1 MYNKGEKWYR
11 RKNMRRILRKSIFI
25 LIICFGF
32 IVVSIHRVLS
42 IEEKEKYNILIVTSR
57 NSEENKK
64 NLEDTISNIEKEV
77 TNYNLNFY
85 IECIEYIEDDN
96 YIENYKKM
104 FDSRYSLEEVSY
116 IGTIDDEAFDIV
128 RDIVSNENNK
138 LYKTPIIFSEVIE
151 DKAITFEERNFITG
165 KYCENNVHELLELI
179 FELNGSVENINL
191 IASNSKF
198 SNSTIESLHKYNE
211 ELGVNLNIIQDSDI
225 TNLDQYSNDIV
236 QSENTVNIV
245 CGDFKNKDNKN
256 VIYKKVINYIKDNL
270 NGPIYTNDLV
280 YLHEGILGACISSI
294 EDYMEYIKD
303 VVIENLENKSIEEI
317 PIAYEEYYNKYIDY
331 ISVYLNR
338 ESLGRVPEG
347 SIFINNSLSDIYKMI
362 RKQPIYKIS
371 VCIMVFMLVAF
382 ICLIEYI
389 LNLKRKKNTER
400 LLLEERKKV
409 QTDFLAIV
417 NHEFRTPINI
427 ILNSSNLI
435 KRNISDTE
443 YVFNKLDGIN
453 NNSYRLYRLISNL
466 LYIMKIEN
474 GTEKLK
480 LESINIV
487 EVVEEVVQEVIK
499 YSSKKNIDLIF
510 DTEEEEIIT
519 SIDIVAMQRVM
530 LNLLSNSI
538 KFTKSEG
545 KIQVLVAIEDD
556 EVKIKVIDNGI
567 GVKEEYLELMFTKF
581 YQVSPALTRNSEGGG
596 IGLYVVKEIIELH
609 KGNIEFT
616 SEFNVGS
623 MVTITLPLTKEYVSR
638 KFVDDMM
645 TIEEIAKIEMS
656 DLIHY

>member
-1 MYNKGEKWYR
+1 M
-11 RKNMRRILRKSIFI
+11 RKILRKSIFI

-32 IVVSIHRVLS
+32 IVVPMHRVLS

-64 NLEDTISNIEKEV
+64 NLEDIISNIEKEV

-116 IGTIDDEAFDIV
+116 IGAIDDEAFDIV

-151 DKAITFEERNFITG
+151 DKAITFEERSFITG

-191 IASNSKF
+191 IASDSKF

-256 VIYKKVINYIKDNL
+256 IIYKKVINYIKDNL

-280 YLHEGILGACISSI
+280 YLHEGILGACISSM

>member
-128 RDIVSNENNK
+128 RDIVSNKNNK

>member
-1 MYNKGEKWYR
+1 
-11 RKNMRRILRKSIFI
+11 
-25 LIICFGF
+25 
-32 IVVSIHRVLS
+32 
-42 IEEKEKYNILIVTSR
+42 
-57 NSEENKK
+57 
-64 NLEDTISNIEKEV
+64 
-77 TNYNLNFY
+77 
-85 IECIEYIEDDN
+85 
-96 YIENYKKM
+96 
-104 FDSRYSLEEVSY
+104 
-116 IGTIDDEAFDIV
+116 
-128 RDIVSNENNK
+128 
-138 LYKTPIIFSEVIE
+138 
-151 DKAITFEERNFITG
+151 
-165 KYCENNVHELLELI
+165 
-179 FELNGSVENINL
+179 
-191 IASNSKF
+191 
-198 SNSTIESLHKYNE
+198 
-211 ELGVNLNIIQDSDI
+211 
-225 TNLDQYSNDIV
+225 
-236 QSENTVNIV
+236 
-245 CGDFKNKDNKN
+245 
-256 VIYKKVINYIKDNL
+256 
-270 NGPIYTNDLV
+270 
-280 YLHEGILGACISSI
+280 
-294 EDYMEYIKD
+294 
-303 VVIENLENKSIEEI
+303 
-317 PIAYEEYYNKYIDY
+317 
-331 ISVYLNR
+331 
-338 ESLGRVPEG
+338 
-347 SIFINNSLSDIYKMI
+347 
-362 RKQPIYKIS
+362 
-371 VCIMVFMLVAF
+371 
-382 ICLIEYI
+382 
-389 LNLKRKKNTER
+389 
-400 LLLEERKKV
+400 
-409 QTDFLAIV
+409 
-417 NHEFRTPINI
+417 
-427 ILNSSNLI
+427 
-435 KRNISDTE
+435 
-443 YVFNKLDGIN
+443 
-453 NNSYRLYRLISNL
+453 
-466 LYIMKIEN
+466 MKIEN

>member
-1 MYNKGEKWYR
+1 MYNKGEMWYR
-11 RKNMRRILRKSIFI
+11 RKNMWRILRESIFI

-32 IVVSIHRVLS
+32 IVVPMHRVLS
-42 IEEKEKYNILIVTSR
+42 IEEKGKYNILIVTSR

-116 IGTIDDEAFDIV
+116 IGAIDDEAFDIV

-151 DKAITFEERNFITG
+151 DKAVTLEERSFITG
-165 KYCENNVHELLELI
+165 KYCEDNIKELLELI

-191 IASNSKF
+191 IASDSKF
-198 SNSTIESLHKYNE
+198 SNSTIESLNKYNE
-211 ELGVNLNIIQDSDI
+211 ELGANLNIIQDSDI
-225 TNLDQYSNDIV
+225 TNLDQYSNDIA

-256 VIYKKVINYIKDNL
+256 VIYKNVINYIKDNL

-280 YLHEGILGACISSI
+280 YLHEGILGACISSM

-338 ESLGRVPEG
+338 ESLGRGPEG
-347 SIFINNSLSDIYKMI
+347 SIFINNSLRDIYKMI
-362 RKQPIYKIS
+362 SQQPIYKILM
-371 VCIMVFMLVAF
+371 CIMVFVLVAF
-382 ICLIEYI
+382 VCLIEYI
-389 LNLKRKKNTER
+389 LYLKRKKDTER
-400 LLLEERKKV
+400 LLLEGRKKV

-435 KRNISDTE
+435 KRNISNTE

-487 EVVEEVVQEVIK
+487 EVVEDVVQEVVK

-545 KIQVLVAIEDD
+545 KIQVFVAIEDD
-556 EVKIKVIDNGI
+556 KVKIKVVDNGI

-596 IGLYVVKEIIELH
+596 IGLYVVKEIVELH

-645 TIEEIAKIEMS
+645 TIEEIVKIEMS

>member
-1 MYNKGEKWYR
+1 MYNKGEMWYR
-11 RKNMRRILRKSIFI
+11 RKNMWRILRESIFI

-32 IVVSIHRVLS
+32 IVVPMHRVLS

-64 NLEDTISNIEKEV
+64 NLEDIISNIEKEV

-116 IGTIDDEAFDIV
+116 IGAIDDEAFDIV

-151 DKAITFEERNFITG
+151 DKAITFEERSFITG
-165 KYCENNVHELLELI
+165 KYCEDNIKELLELI

-191 IASNSKF
+191 IASDSKF
-198 SNSTIESLHKYNE
+198 SNSTIESLNKYNE
-211 ELGVNLNIIQDSDI
+211 ELGANLNIIQDSDI

-256 VIYKKVINYIKDNL
+256 IIYKNVINYIKDNL

-280 YLHEGILGACISSI
+280 YLHEGILGACISSM

-331 ISVYLNR
+331 ISVYLNI

-362 RKQPIYKIS
+362 RQQPIYKIS

-382 ICLIEYI
+382 IYLIEYI

-400 LLLEERKKV
+400 LLLEGRKKL

-435 KRNISDTE
+435 KMNISNTE
-443 YVFNKLDGIN
+443 YVLNKLDGIN

-487 EVVEEVVQEVIK
+487 EVVEDVVQEVVK

-545 KIQVLVAIEDD
+545 KIQVFVAIEDD
-556 EVKIKVIDNGI
+556 KVKIKVVDNGI

-596 IGLYVVKEIIELH
+596 IGLYVVKEIIKLH

-638 KFVDDMM
+638 KVVDDMM

>member
-1 MYNKGEKWYR
+1 MWK
-11 RKNMRRILRKSIFI
+11 ILRESIFI

-32 IVVSIHRVLS
+32 IVVPMHRVLS

-64 NLEDTISNIEKEV
+64 NLEDIISNIEKEV

-116 IGTIDDEAFDIV
+116 IGAIDDEAFDIV

-151 DKAITFEERNFITG
+151 DKAITFEERSFITG
-165 KYCENNVHELLELI
+165 KYCEDNIKELLELI

-191 IASNSKF
+191 IASDSKF
-198 SNSTIESLHKYNE
+198 SNSTIESLNKYNE
-211 ELGVNLNIIQDSDI
+211 ELGANLNIIQDSDI

-256 VIYKKVINYIKDNL
+256 IIYKNVINYIKDNL

-280 YLHEGILGACISSI
+280 YLHEGILGACISSM

-331 ISVYLNR
+331 ISVYLSR
-338 ESLGRVPEG
+338 EALGRVPED
-347 SIFINNSLSDIYKMI
+347 SIFINNSLRDIYKMI
-362 RKQPIYKIS
+362 RQQPIYKIS
-371 VCIMVFMLVAF
+371 VSIMVFMLVAF

-435 KRNISDTE
+435 KRNISNTE

-453 NNSYRLYRLISNL
+453 NNSYRLYRLINNL

-487 EVVEEVVQEVIK
+487 EVVEDVVQEVVK

-545 KIQVLVAIEDD
+545 KIQVFVAIEDD
-556 EVKIKVIDNGI
+556 KVKIKVVDNGI

-596 IGLYVVKEIIELH
+596 IGLYVVKKIIELH

-645 TIEEIAKIEMS
+645 TVEEIAKIEMS

>member
-1 MYNKGEKWYR
+1 MWK
-11 RKNMRRILRKSIFI
+11 ILRESIFI

-32 IVVSIHRVLS
+32 IVVPMHRVLS

-64 NLEDTISNIEKEV
+64 NLEDIISNIEKEV

-116 IGTIDDEAFDIV
+116 IGAIDDEAFDIV

-151 DKAITFEERNFITG
+151 DKAITFEERSFITG
-165 KYCENNVHELLELI
+165 KYCEDNIKELLELI

-191 IASNSKF
+191 IASDSKF
-198 SNSTIESLHKYNE
+198 SNSTIESLNKYNE
-211 ELGVNLNIIQDSDI
+211 ELGANLNIIQDSDI

-256 VIYKKVINYIKDNL
+256 IIYKNVINYIKDNL

-280 YLHEGILGACISSI
+280 YLHEGILGACISSM

-331 ISVYLNR
+331 ISVYLSR
-338 ESLGRVPEG
+338 EALGRVPED
-347 SIFINNSLSDIYKMI
+347 SIFINNSLRDIYKMI
-362 RKQPIYKIS
+362 RQQPIYKIS
-371 VCIMVFMLVAF
+371 VSIMVFMLVAF

-435 KRNISDTE
+435 KSNISNTE

-453 NNSYRLYRLISNL
+453 NNSYRLYRLINNL

-487 EVVEEVVQEVIK
+487 EVVEDVVQEVVK

-545 KIQVLVAIEDD
+545 KIQVFVAIEDD
-556 EVKIKVIDNGI
+556 KVKIKVVDNGI

-596 IGLYVVKEIIELH
+596 IGLYVVKKIIELH

-623 MVTITLPLTKEYVSR
+623 MVTITLPLTKECVSR

>member
-1 MYNKGEKWYR
+1 
-11 RKNMRRILRKSIFI
+11 MRRILRKSIFI

>member
-1 MYNKGEKWYR
+1 MWK
-11 RKNMRRILRKSIFI
+11 ILRKSIFI

-32 IVVSIHRVLS
+32 IVVPMHRVLS

-64 NLEDTISNIEKEV
+64 NLEDIISNIEKEV

-116 IGTIDDEAFDIV
+116 IGAIDDEAFDIV

-151 DKAITFEERNFITG
+151 DKAITFEERSFITG
-165 KYCENNVHELLELI
+165 KYCEDNIKELLELI

-191 IASNSKF
+191 IASDSKF
-198 SNSTIESLHKYNE
+198 SNSTIESLNKYNE
-211 ELGVNLNIIQDSDI
+211 ELGANLNIIQDSDI

-256 VIYKKVINYIKDNL
+256 IIYKNVINYIKDNL

-280 YLHEGILGACISSI
+280 YLHEGILGACISSM

-331 ISVYLNR
+331 ISVYLSR
-338 ESLGRVPEG
+338 EALGRVPED
-347 SIFINNSLSDIYKMI
+347 SIFINNSLRDIYKMI
-362 RKQPIYKIS
+362 RQQPIYKIS
-371 VCIMVFMLVAF
+371 VSIMVFMLVAF

-435 KRNISDTE
+435 KRNISNTE

-453 NNSYRLYRLISNL
+453 NNSYRLYRLINNL

-487 EVVEEVVQEVIK
+487 EVVEDVVQEVVK

-545 KIQVLVAIEDD
+545 KIQVFVAIEDD
-556 EVKIKVIDNGI
+556 KVKIKVVDNGI

-596 IGLYVVKEIIELH
+596 IGLYVVKKIIELH

-623 MVTITLPLTKEYVSR
+623 MVTITLPLTKECVSR

-645 TIEEIAKIEMS
+645 TVEEIAKIEMS

>member
-1 MYNKGEKWYR
+1 MW
-11 RKNMRRILRKSIFI
+11 RILRESIFI

-32 IVVSIHRVLS
+32 IVVPMHRVLS

-64 NLEDTISNIEKEV
+64 NLEDIISNIEKEV

-116 IGTIDDEAFDIV
+116 IGAIDDEAFDIV

-151 DKAITFEERNFITG
+151 DKAITFEERSFITG
-165 KYCENNVHELLELI
+165 KYCEDNIKELLELI

-191 IASNSKF
+191 IASDSKF
-198 SNSTIESLHKYNE
+198 SNSTIESLNKYNE
-211 ELGVNLNIIQDSDI
+211 ELGANLNIIQDSDI

-256 VIYKKVINYIKDNL
+256 IIYKNVINYIKDNL

-280 YLHEGILGACISSI
+280 YLHEGILGACISSM

-331 ISVYLNR
+331 ISVYLNI

-362 RKQPIYKIS
+362 RQQPIYKIS

-382 ICLIEYI
+382 IYLIEYI

-400 LLLEERKKV
+400 LLLEGRKKL

-435 KRNISDTE
+435 KMNISNTE
-443 YVFNKLDGIN
+443 YVLNKLDGIN

-487 EVVEEVVQEVIK
+487 EVVEDVVQEVVK

-545 KIQVLVAIEDD
+545 KIQVFVAIEDD
-556 EVKIKVIDNGI
+556 KVKIKVVDNGI

-596 IGLYVVKEIIELH
+596 IGLYVVKEIIKLH

-638 KFVDDMM
+638 KVVDDMM

>member
-1 MYNKGEKWYR
+1 MWK
-11 RKNMRRILRKSIFI
+11 ILRESIFI

-32 IVVSIHRVLS
+32 IVVPMHRVLS

-64 NLEDTISNIEKEV
+64 NLEDIISNIEKEV

-116 IGTIDDEAFDIV
+116 IGAIDDEAFDIV

-151 DKAITFEERNFITG
+151 DKAITFEERSFITG
-165 KYCENNVHELLELI
+165 KYCEDNIKELLELI

-191 IASNSKF
+191 IASDSKF
-198 SNSTIESLHKYNE
+198 SNSTIESLNKYNE
-211 ELGVNLNIIQDSDI
+211 ELGANLNIIQDSDI

-256 VIYKKVINYIKDNL
+256 IIYKNVINYIKDNL

-280 YLHEGILGACISSI
+280 YLHEGILGACISSM

-331 ISVYLNR
+331 ISVYLSR
-338 ESLGRVPEG
+338 EALGRVPED
-347 SIFINNSLSDIYKMI
+347 SIFINNSLRDIYKMI
-362 RKQPIYKIS
+362 RQQPIYKIS
-371 VCIMVFMLVAF
+371 VSIMVFMLVAF

-435 KRNISDTE
+435 KRNISNTE

-453 NNSYRLYRLISNL
+453 NNSYRLYRLINNL

-487 EVVEEVVQEVIK
+487 EVVEDVVQEVVK

-545 KIQVLVAIEDD
+545 KIQVFVAIEDD
-556 EVKIKVIDNGI
+556 KVKIKVVDNGI

-596 IGLYVVKEIIELH
+596 IGLCVVKKIIELH

-638 KFVDDMM
+638 KVVDDMM

>member
-1 MYNKGEKWYR
+1 MW
-11 RKNMRRILRKSIFI
+11 RILRESIFI

-32 IVVSIHRVLS
+32 IVVPMHRVLS
-42 IEEKEKYNILIVTSR
+42 IEEKGKYNILIVTSR

-116 IGTIDDEAFDIV
+116 IGAIDDEAFDIV

-151 DKAITFEERNFITG
+151 DKAVTLEERSFITG
-165 KYCENNVHELLELI
+165 KYCEDNIKELLELI

-191 IASNSKF
+191 IASDSKF
-198 SNSTIESLHKYNE
+198 SNSTIESLNKYNE
-211 ELGVNLNIIQDSDI
+211 ELGANLNIIQDSDI
-225 TNLDQYSNDIV
+225 TNLDQYSNDIA

-256 VIYKKVINYIKDNL
+256 VIYKNVINYIKDNL

-280 YLHEGILGACISSI
+280 YLHEGILGACISSM

-338 ESLGRVPEG
+338 ESLGRGPEG
-347 SIFINNSLSDIYKMI
+347 SIFINNSLRDIYKMI
-362 RKQPIYKIS
+362 SQQPIYKILM
-371 VCIMVFMLVAF
+371 CIMVFVLVAF
-382 ICLIEYI
+382 VCLIEYI
-389 LNLKRKKNTER
+389 LYLKRKKDTER
-400 LLLEERKKV
+400 LLLEGRKKV

-435 KRNISDTE
+435 KRNISNTE

-487 EVVEEVVQEVIK
+487 EVVEDVVQEVVK

-545 KIQVLVAIEDD
+545 KIQVFVAIEDD
-556 EVKIKVIDNGI
+556 KVKIKVVDNGI

-596 IGLYVVKEIIELH
+596 IGLYVVKEIVELH

-645 TIEEIAKIEMS
+645 TIEEIVKIEMS